1 MRATMVG
8 RSMIDRLYLVP
19 RNVLVAFIVAWR
31 KVVSPL
37 YGDVCRYHPSCSA
50 YGLGSVQQFG
60 FLRGGVMTIWRIVRC
75 NPWSRGGIDDV
86 PARMDG
92 NFPLSRFGFVQPKK
106 KEH

>member
-1 MRATMVG
+1 MFRAVVG
-8 RSMIDRLYLVP
+8 VMFGHLYLFP
-19 RNVLVAFIVAWR
+19 RNVLVAFIVGWR

-37 YGDVCRYHPSCSA
+37 YGNVCRFHPSCSA
-50 YGLGSVQQFG
+50 YGLGVVQQYGLF
-60 FLRGGVMTIWRIVRC
+60 RGGAMTGWRILRC

-92 NFPLSRFGFVQPKK
+92 NFPLSRFGFVLPKK

>member
-1 MRATMVG
+1 MCNPVG
-8 RSMIDRLYLVP
+8 GVIVNSHLWLLP
-19 RNVLVAFIVAWR
+19 RNLFVAFILGWR
-31 KVVSPL
+31 KLISPL

-50 YGLGSVQQFG
+50 YGLGVVQQFG
-60 FLRGGVMTIWRIVRC
+60 LVRGSALAAWRILRC

-92 NFPLSRFGFVQPKK
+92 NFPLSRSGFVLPKK